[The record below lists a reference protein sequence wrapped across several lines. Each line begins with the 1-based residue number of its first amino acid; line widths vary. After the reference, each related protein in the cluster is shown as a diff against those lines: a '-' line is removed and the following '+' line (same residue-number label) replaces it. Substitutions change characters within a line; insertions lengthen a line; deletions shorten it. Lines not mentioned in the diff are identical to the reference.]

1 LEKAFWPPVFTGVTT
16 GGKLIDLQFD
26 LKLHHGLSNR
36 IFRRNRFDQWQVL
49 QEPPPQVA
57 QPDEEEETTLP
68 LLLKLAADMRRST
81 LFPLHVGQHTSL
93 SFPKTRHS
101 KSFLHFLHLNS

>member
-1 LEKAFWPPVFTGVTT
+1 VTT
-16 GGKLIDLQFD
+16 GYERIKLQCDLN
-26 LKLHHGLSNR
+26 LHHRRSDR

-57 QPDEEEETTLP
+57 QPDEDEDTYLP

-81 LFPLHVGQHTSL
+81 LFPLQVGQHTSL

-101 KSFLHFLHLNS
+101 NSFLHFLHLNS

>member
-1 LEKAFWPPVFTGVTT
+1 MSIISKAYSEQGEHLMNARVPSGCCSGAEGWV
-16 GGKLIDLQFD
+16 
-26 LKLHHGLSNR
+26 
-36 IFRRNRFDQWQVL
+36 FRRSRFDQWQVL

-57 QPDEEEETTLP
+57 QPDEDEETYLP

-101 KSFLHFLHLNS
+101 NSFLHFLHLNS

>member
-1 LEKAFWPPVFTGVTT
+1 MNAMVPSRCCSGAEGWV
-16 GGKLIDLQFD
+16 
-26 LKLHHGLSNR
+26 
-36 IFRRNRFDQWQVL
+36 FRRSRFDQWQVL

-57 QPDEEEETTLP
+57 QPDEDEETYLP

-81 LFPLHVGQHTSL
+81 LFPLHVGQHTS
-93 SFPKTRHS
+93 SPFPKTRHS